1 MNISPSTS
9 SISSSNSASN
19 NDFENKVLGD
29 GSASIQKAGFY
40 DREGSFLIDEGFNF
54 IITEANEKFILGF
67 DNKETVLVS
76 SAILN
81 KENIR

>member
-9 SISSSNSASN
+9 SISSSNSTPN
-19 NDFENKVLGD
+19 NDFDNKVLGD

-40 DREGSFLIDEGFNF
+40 DREASFLIEEGFNF
-54 IITEANEKFILGF
+54 IITEANDKFILGF
-67 DNKETVLVS
+67 DNKETVGAS
-76 SAILN
+76 ISITE